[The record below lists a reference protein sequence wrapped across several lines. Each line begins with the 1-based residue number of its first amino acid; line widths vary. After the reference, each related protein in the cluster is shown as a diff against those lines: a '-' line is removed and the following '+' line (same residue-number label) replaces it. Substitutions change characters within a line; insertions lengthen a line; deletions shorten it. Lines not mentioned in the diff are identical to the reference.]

1 MSEIGAAR
9 KVLVAWNGSPA
20 AAAALDV
27 ARVVGRQLGAEV
39 EVLSVWETAEEL
51 ERHRQEWERIAAQ
64 LQVPFQFAVGD
75 AASEIIRATEQ
86 RGVILVSLTTHGR
99 EMEQEYR
106 LGRVAEKV
114 VAATTRPVLIVK
126 PEALLA
132 AEARPIR
139 RLLVPLDGTPK
150 TAEALRPV
158 SQLATVLGAS
168 IDLLYVAGPDQAPPV
183 ERGSVA
189 APRYV
194 DQAQHEWP
202 QWTVEVIERLANCCA
217 GCPAEIEARAFLA
230 QGEIGEEIARF
241 ARENDTDAI
250 VLVRRSRLQPGR
262 AKTIRAVLT
271 LTQCFVIVIGGE
283 EIV

>member
-106 LGRVAEKV
+106 LGRVTEKV